1 MTVKGN
7 DETESKSFRELQD
20 EVDALIAKLEDGE
33 LSPDEA
39 VSCYEQATAI
49 IGRLTRQ
56 LKRARNTIQSLQDEE
71 PAETKEMA

>member
-39 VSCYEQATAI
+39 VSCYEQATAV
-49 IGRLTRQ
+49 IGQLTRQ
-56 LKRARNTIQSLQDEE
+56 LKRAENTIRSLQDEE